1 MSGASGYAWREGDNF
16 AELARLGAEWEISYG
31 FEATATSARIVVARR
46 TTPDYEDAVRQLRQ
60 VIGYYFAEP
69 EHAERV
75 RRELL
80 ERAGID
86 PGPSQYLPVPDN
98 KALTPA
104 GGGAGADD
112 QVIADKERRAHI
124 LHGDPGLEPDAIT
137 PPAEDG
143 ATGRAP
149 AVQEEAK
156 PGKRPWWKRFR
167 S

>member
-1 MSGASGYAWREGDNF
+1 MTGASGYAWREGGNF
-16 AELARLGAEWEISYG
+16 AELARLGAEWEVSYG

-104 GGGAGADD
+104 GGGAGADE
-112 QVIADKERRAHI
+112 QVTADNERRARI
-124 LHGDPGLEPDAIT
+124 LQGGPVPEPDAT
-137 PPAEDG
+137 MPPMEGVAIGEGG
-143 ATGRAP
+143 AG
-149 AVQEEAK
+149 K

>member
-1 MSGASGYAWREGDNF
+1 MTGASGYAWREGDNF

-31 FEATATSARIVVARR
+31 FEATATSGRIIVARR

-98 KALTPA
+98 KALTAA

-112 QVIADKERRAHI
+112 QVTADNERRTRI
-124 LHGDPGLEPDAIT
+124 LRGEPLPEPDAAT
-137 PPAEDG
+137 PPEGG
-143 ATGRAP
+143 ATARVP
-149 AVQEEAK
+149 AIEETAK

>member
-1 MSGASGYAWREGDNF
+1 MTGASGYAWREGDNF

-31 FEATATSARIVVARR
+31 FEATATSGRIVVARR

-80 ERAGID
+80 ERAGLD

-112 QVIADKERRAHI
+112 QVTADNERRTRI
-124 LHGDPGLEPDAIT
+124 LRGEPAPEPEVT
-137 PPAEDG
+137 TLPEEG
-143 ATGRAP
+143 GVTGEGG
-149 AVQEEAK
+149 VGK
-156 PGKRPWWKRFR
+156 SGKRPWWKRFR